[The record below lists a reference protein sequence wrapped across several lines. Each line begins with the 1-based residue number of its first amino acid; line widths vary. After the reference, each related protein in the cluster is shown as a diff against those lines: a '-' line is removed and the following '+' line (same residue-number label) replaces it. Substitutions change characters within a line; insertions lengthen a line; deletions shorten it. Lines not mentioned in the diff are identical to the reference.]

1 LSQKLAQRILNR
13 VFPVRLTSYWS
24 LERLERNEEF
34 ALLLKNPIRRKVV
47 LHFQRN
53 QNTWSSIS
61 SLAAN
66 IGESKATVQDHLETM
81 KGSMLVVRWFMNR
94 RLFRLKPE
102 VYPELTPDPF
112 VVGGVL
118 AALALAA
125 GYAVRPSDV
134 IAGMLAGVSLML
146 TLYIVLE
153 TRRF

>member
-1 LSQKLAQRILNR
+1 MSLKLAQRFFNR
-13 VFPVRLTSYWS
+13 IFPVRLTSYWS

-47 LHFQRN
+47 LYYLRN

-81 KGSMLVVRWFMNR
+81 KEKMLIERWFMNR

-102 VYPELTPDPF
+102 IHPELAPNPF
-112 VVGGVL
+112 MIAGVL
-118 AALALAA
+118 VAVGLAV
-125 GYAVRPSDV
+125 GCVVRPSDV
-134 IAGMLAGVSLML
+134 VAGMLAGVSLML
-146 TLYIVLE
+146 TIYIVVE
-153 TRRF
+153 TKKL

>member
-1 LSQKLAQRILNR
+1 MSLKLAQRFFNR
-13 VFPVRLTSYWS
+13 IFPVRLTSYWS

-47 LHFQRN
+47 LCYLRN

-81 KGSMLVVRWFMNR
+81 KEKMLIERWFMNR

-102 VYPELTPDPF
+102 IYPELAPNPF
-112 VVGGVL
+112 MIAGVL
-118 AALALAA
+118 VAVGLAV
-125 GYAVRPSDV
+125 GYVVRPSDV
-134 IAGMLAGVSLML
+134 VAGMLAGISLML
-146 TLYIVLE
+146 TIYIVVE
-153 TRRF
+153 TKKL